1 MVTRMQFDYSSQ
13 NNIHLND
20 TESPAAKQSISQ
32 FHVEVSIAESR
43 AALSTGSGEIMLKKK
58 TKKTLVAV
66 IYRVYLLKDA

>member
-43 AALSTGSGEIMLKKK
+43 AALSTGSSEIMLKKK
-58 TKKTLVAV
+58 KKTLVAV